1 MIKTVLNPIIRILSV
16 LFLSFFI
23 LSTSGYALNTVKG
36 YNFHIL
42 LIIPIFFLIVYFFSS
57 QKSITKFDLKFK
69 IYLFFLI
76 LIFISFI
83 LNQNGDYILKNIK
96 LIIILTFSLIFVKN
110 IKFNIFLKYY
120 IVILKLIIIISL
132 FGYVLVNYFDYASI
146 FDKVSNVNEVHYLNG
161 YIFFA
166 IEGFGDYMNV
176 GFDRNIGVFWEPG
189 LFATFILIGFIFELI
204 FKEKT
209 SKFTFL
215 IFTIGLI
222 STKSTF
228 GYLYLFFMIFLLYKK
243 PSFSMILFLFL
254 FFMLFIY
261 NIDLIL
267 SKLVD
272 FNPKMFSKFIN
283 DSNSLT
289 ERIDSP
295 ITNLKIFFENPFF
308 GSGIGA
314 MDNIYS
320 TMTKSN
326 QTSTLTYFLGALG
339 FFVII
344 PYYYFIIGVLKSKNI
359 RNTFNKLFFI
369 ISFFVFINKEPH
381 TFITITY
388 ILMFYF
394 IDPITNKLSSDIV
407 C

>member
-1 MIKTVLNPIIRILSV
+1 MIKTVLKPLIRIHSV
-16 LFLSFFI
+16 LFLSFLI
-23 LSTSGYALNTVKG
+23 LFTSGYALNTVKG

-42 LIIPIFFLIVYFFSS
+42 LIIPIFFFIVYSFSI
-57 QKSITKFDLKFK
+57 QKSSTKFDLKLK
-69 IYLFFLI
+69 VYIFFLI

-83 LNQNGDYILKNIK
+83 LNPNVGYVSKNIK
-96 LIIILTFSLIFVKN
+96 LIITLTFSLIFVKN
-110 IKFNIFLKYY
+110 FKFNVFLKYY
-120 IVILKLIIIISL
+120 IFILKFIIIISL
-132 FGYVLVNYFDYASI
+132 IGYVLVNYFDYASI
-146 FDKVSNVNEVHYLNG
+146 FYKVTNVNDVHYLNG
-161 YIFFA
+161 FIFFA

-189 LFATFILIGFIFELI
+189 LFATFILIGILFELI
-204 FKEKT
+204 FKDKI
-209 SKFTFL
+209 SKFT
-215 IFTIGLI
+215 IFIFIIGLI

-228 GYLYLFFMIFLLYKK
+228 GYLYLFFMIFMLSKK
-243 PSFSMILFLFL
+243 PSFSMLLFLFL
-254 FFMLFIY
+254 FIILVAF

-283 DSNSLT
+283 ESNSLT

-295 ITNLKIFFENPFF
+295 ITNWKIFLKNPFF

-326 QTSTLTYFLGALG
+326 QTSTFTYFLGALG
-339 FFVII
+339 FSAVI
-344 PYYYFIIGVLKSKNI
+344 PYYFFVKGVLKSKNI
-359 RNTFNKLFFI
+359 KNTFNKLFLI
-369 ISFFVFINKEPH
+369 LSFFVFINKEPH
-381 TFITITY
+381 TFITLTY
-388 ILMFYF
+388 IIMFYF
-394 IDPITNKLSSDIV
+394 IDPITNKISSDIV